1 MLTFP
6 RRCEVELTGGGQ
18 GNVPYYTLVGGHI
31 GFQRRLQPQMASDIK
46 CAIFIL
52 DGWISDDALRNF
64 HKLGI
69 LLGPLIPCYIN
80 VLWVEPT

>member
-6 RRCEVELTGGGQ
+6 RQCQVGLPDGQ
-18 GNVPYYTLVGGHI
+18 GNVPHHTLVGGHTV
-31 GFQRRLQPQMASDIK
+31 FQRGLQPQMASDIK

-52 DGWISDDALRNF
+52 DGWISDDALRNL
-64 HKLGI
+64 HRLGI
-69 LLGPLIPCYIN
+69 LLGPLIPRYSN